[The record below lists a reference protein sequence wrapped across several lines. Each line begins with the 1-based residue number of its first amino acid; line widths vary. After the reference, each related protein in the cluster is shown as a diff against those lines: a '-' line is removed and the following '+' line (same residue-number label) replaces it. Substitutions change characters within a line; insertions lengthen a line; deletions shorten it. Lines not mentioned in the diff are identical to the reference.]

1 MRDKR
6 PERAGG
12 LDEKEATHAAG
23 DHREAARGGSGPQSG
38 RNDRSGLPKAGDQR
52 TDVSSLAA
60 SLRRDEGAGD
70 GADERVGKRK
80 RAAEEDRGA
89 ASHGHRRAK
98 GSQPKKL
105 VSPAGRRRAV
115 EHLLEEWRYTE
126 RSACRLVKQP
136 RATQRYEAR
145 INYEERRIRKRLH
158 ELAKKHPG
166 SGYRRMTRL
175 LRREGMK
182 INKKRVQ
189 RLWREE
195 GLRHP
200 LRKRRKRSRGH
211 SENSCAMKKAEYK
224 NHVWCWDFTMDETSE
239 GRRLKWFS
247 VMDEFTRECLA
258 LEVERRMT
266 ARDVVVIL
274 TWLEA
279 KRGAPGAI
287 RSDNGPEF
295 IARAVGRWLAA
306 RKVGSLYIAPGSPW
320 ENGYSESFN
329 SRMKAEFA
337 DREVFGSLL
346 EAKVL
351 GAEYQR
357 YWNQERLHS
366 GIGYKTPAEFA
377 AELGPDS
384 ATLRPPQVRS
394 QNQPTLISTGT

>member
-1 MRDKR
+1 M
-6 PERAGG
+6 
-12 LDEKEATHAAG
+12 
-23 DHREAARGGSGPQSG
+23 
-38 RNDRSGLPKAGDQR
+38 
-52 TDVSSLAA
+52 
-60 SLRRDEGAGD
+60 
-70 GADERVGKRK
+70 
-80 RAAEEDRGA
+80 
-89 ASHGHRRAK
+89 
-98 GSQPKKL
+98 
-105 VSPAGRRRAV
+105 
-115 EHLLEEWRYTE
+115 EHLQEEWRYAE
-126 RSACRLVKQP
+126 RHACRLVKQP

-145 INYEERRIRKRLH
+145 IDHEERRIRKRLH

-166 SGYRRMTRL
+166 SGYRRMTKL
-175 LRREGMK
+175 LQREGMN

-195 GLRHP
+195 GLRNP
-200 LRKRRKRSRGH
+200 PRKRQKRARGH

-224 NHVWCWDFTMDETSE
+224 NHVWCWDFTMDETAD

-247 VMDEFTRECLA
+247 VIDEFTRANLA

-266 ARDVVVIL
+266 ARDVVAIL

-279 KRGAPGAI
+279 RHGAPGAV

-295 IARAVGRWLAA
+295 IARAVQRWLAA
-306 RKVGSLYIAPGSPW
+306 RKVGPLYIAPGSPW
-320 ENGYSESFN
+320 ENGYCESFN

-351 GAEYQR
+351 GAEYKR

-394 QNQPTLISTGT
+394 TPQPTLVSTGT

>member
-1 MRDKR
+1 M
-6 PERAGG
+6 
-12 LDEKEATHAAG
+12 
-23 DHREAARGGSGPQSG
+23 
-38 RNDRSGLPKAGDQR
+38 N
-52 TDVSSLAA
+52 
-60 SLRRDEGAGD
+60 
-70 GADERVGKRK
+70 
-80 RAAEEDRGA
+80 
-89 ASHGHRRAK
+89 
-98 GSQPKKL
+98 
-105 VSPAGRRRAV
+105 
-115 EHLLEEWRYTE
+115 
-126 RSACRLVKQP
+126 QP

-145 INYEERRIRKRLH
+145 IDYEERRVRKRLH

-166 SGYRRMTRL
+166 SGYRRMTKL
-175 LRREGMK
+175 LQREGMK

-195 GLRHP
+195 GLRNP
-200 LRKRRKRSRGH
+200 LRKRRKRARGH

-224 NHVWCWDFTMDETSE
+224 NHVWCWDFTMDETAD

-247 VMDEFTRECLA
+247 VVDEFTRECLV
-258 LEVERRMT
+258 LEVERRMKAT
-266 ARDVVVIL
+266 DVAAIL

-279 KRGAPGAI
+279 KRGAPGAV

-295 IARAVGRWLAA
+295 IARAVQKWLAA
-306 RKVGSLYIAPGSPW
+306 RKVGPLYIAPGSPW

-337 DREVFGSLL
+337 DREVFDSLL

-351 GAEYQR
+351 GAEYKR

-394 QNQPTLISTGT
+394 TPQPTLINTGT

>member
-1 MRDKR
+1 M
-6 PERAGG
+6 
-12 LDEKEATHAAG
+12 
-23 DHREAARGGSGPQSG
+23 
-38 RNDRSGLPKAGDQR
+38 
-52 TDVSSLAA
+52 
-60 SLRRDEGAGD
+60 
-70 GADERVGKRK
+70 
-80 RAAEEDRGA
+80 
-89 ASHGHRRAK
+89 
-98 GSQPKKL
+98 
-105 VSPAGRRRAV
+105 
-115 EHLLEEWRYTE
+115 EHLLAEWRYTE
-126 RSACRLVKQP
+126 RHACRLVKQP

-145 INYEERRIRKRLH
+145 IDYEERRIRKRLH
-158 ELAKKHPG
+158 EPAKKHPG
-166 SGYRRMTRL
+166 SGYRRMTKL

-195 GLRHP
+195 GLRNP
-200 LRKRRKRSRGH
+200 LRKRRKRARGH
-211 SENSCAMKKAEYK
+211 SENSCAIKKAEYK
-224 NHVWCWDFTMDETSE
+224 NHVWCWDFTMDETSD

-247 VMDEFTRECLA
+247 VLDEFTRECLA

-266 ARDVVVIL
+266 ARDVVAIL

-279 KRGAPGAI
+279 KHGAPGAV

-295 IARAVGRWLAA
+295 IARAVQRWLAA
-306 RKVGSLYIAPGSPW
+306 RKVGPLYIAPGSPW

-337 DREVFGSLL
+337 DRELFASLM

-351 GAEYQR
+351 GAEYKH

-366 GIGYKTPAEFA
+366 GIGYKTPAEFV

-394 QNQPTLISTGT
+394 QHQTTLINTGT

>member
-1 MRDKR
+1 VGHLRE
-6 PERAGG
+6 ER
-12 LDEKEATHAAG
+12 
-23 DHREAARGGSGPQSG
+23 
-38 RNDRSGLPKAGDQR
+38 
-52 TDVSSLAA
+52 
-60 SLRRDEGAGD
+60 
-70 GADERVGKRK
+70 
-80 RAAEEDRGA
+80 
-89 ASHGHRRAK
+89 
-98 GSQPKKL
+98 
-105 VSPAGRRRAV
+105 
-115 EHLLEEWRYTE
+115 RYTE
-126 RSACRLVKQP
+126 RNACRLVKQP
-136 RATQRYEAR
+136 RSTQRYEAR
-145 INYEERRIRKRLH
+145 IDYEERRIRKRLH

-166 SGYRRMTRL
+166 SGYRRMARL

-195 GLRHP
+195 GLRNP
-200 LRKRRKRSRGH
+200 PRKRRKRARGH
-211 SENSCAMKKAEYK
+211 SENSCAMKKAEHK
-224 NHVWCWDFTMDETSE
+224 NHVWCWDFTMDETAE

-247 VMDEFTRECLA
+247 VVDEFTRECLA

-295 IARAVGRWLAA
+295 IARAVQRWLSA
-306 RKVGSLYIAPGSPW
+306 RKVRSLYIAPGSPW

-366 GIGYKTPAEFA
+366 GIGYQTPAEFA

-394 QNQPTLISTGT
+394 QHQRTLISTGT

>member
-1 MRDKR
+1 M
-6 PERAGG
+6 
-12 LDEKEATHAAG
+12 
-23 DHREAARGGSGPQSG
+23 
-38 RNDRSGLPKAGDQR
+38 
-52 TDVSSLAA
+52 
-60 SLRRDEGAGD
+60 
-70 GADERVGKRK
+70 
-80 RAAEEDRGA
+80 
-89 ASHGHRRAK
+89 
-98 GSQPKKL
+98 
-105 VSPAGRRRAV
+105 SPAGRRRAV
-115 EHLLEEWRYTE
+115 NYLCDE
-126 RSACRLVKQP
+126 RSYAERNACRLVQQP
-136 RATQRYEAR
+136 RSTQCYEAR
-145 INYEERRIRKRLH
+145 IDHEERGIRKRLH

-175 LRREGMK
+175 LRRAGVQ

-195 GLRHP
+195 GLRNP
-200 LRKRRKRSRGH
+200 LRKRRKRARGH
-211 SENSCAMKKAEYK
+211 SGNSCAVKKAEYK
-224 NHVWCWDFTMDETSE
+224 NHVWCWDFTMDETLD

-247 VMDEFTRECLA
+247 VLDEFTRENLA

-266 ARDVVVIL
+266 ARDVVAIL

-279 KRGAPGAI
+279 KHGAPGAI

-295 IARAVGRWLAA
+295 IARAVRRWLAT
-306 RKVGSLYIAPGSPW
+306 RKVGPLYIAPGSPW

-337 DREVFGSLL
+337 DREVFGSLV

-351 GAEYQR
+351 GAEYRR

-366 GIGYKTPAEFA
+366 GIGYQTPAEFA

-394 QNQPTLISTGT
+394 TPQPTLISTGT

>member
-1 MRDKR
+1 
-6 PERAGG
+6 
-12 LDEKEATHAAG
+12 
-23 DHREAARGGSGPQSG
+23 
-38 RNDRSGLPKAGDQR
+38 
-52 TDVSSLAA
+52 
-60 SLRRDEGAGD
+60 
-70 GADERVGKRK
+70 VG
-80 RAAEEDRGA
+80 
-89 ASHGHRRAK
+89 
-98 GSQPKKL
+98 
-105 VSPAGRRRAV
+105 
-115 EHLLEEWRYTE
+115 HLQEEWRYAE
-126 RSACRLVKQP
+126 RNACRLVQQP
-136 RATQRYEAR
+136 RATQRYQAR
-145 INYEERRIRKRLH
+145 VDHPERRIRKRLH

-166 SGYRRMTRL
+166 SGYRRMTKL
-175 LRREGMK
+175 LQREGMK

-195 GLRHP
+195 GLRNP
-200 LRKRRKRSRGH
+200 LRKRRKRARGH
-211 SENSCAMKKAEYK
+211 SENSCAMKKAEYQ
-224 NHVWCWDFTMDETSE
+224 NHVWCWDFTMDETAD

-247 VMDEFTRECLA
+247 VLDEFTRECLA
-258 LEVERRMT
+258 LEVERSMT
-266 ARDVVVIL
+266 AREVVAML

-279 KRGAPGAI
+279 KRGRPGAI

-306 RKVGSLYIAPGSPW
+306 RNVGPLYIAPGSPW

-366 GIGYKTPAEFA
+366 GIGYQTPAEFA

-384 ATLRPPQVRS
+384 ATLRPAQVRS
-394 QNQPTLISTGT
+394 TQQPTLISIGI

>member
-12 LDEKEATHAAG
+12 LDEKEAPHAAG
-23 DHREAARGGSGPQSG
+23 DHCEAARGGGGPQPG
-38 RNDRSGLPKAGDQR
+38 RDDRSGLPEVGDQR
-52 TDVSSLAA
+52 ADVSSLAA

-70 GADERVGKRK
+70 GADERDGKRK
-80 RAAEEDRGA
+80 CAVKENRGA
-89 ASHGHRRAK
+89 AGHGHRRAE
-98 GSQPKKL
+98 GHQPKKL
-105 VSPAGRRRAV
+105 VSPAGKRRAV
-115 EHLLEEWRYTE
+115 EHLRGEWCYTE
-126 RSACRLVKQP
+126 RNACRLVKQP

-145 INYEERRIRKRLH
+145 IDYEERRIRKRLH

-175 LRREGMK
+175 LRRAGMK

-195 GLRHP
+195 GLRNP
-200 LRKRRKRSRGH
+200 LRKRRKRARGH
-211 SENSCAMKKAEYK
+211 RENSCAMKKAEHK

-258 LEVERRMT
+258 
-266 ARDVVVIL
+266 
-274 TWLEA
+274 LEA

-346 EAKVL
+346 
-351 GAEYQR
+351 
-357 YWNQERLHS
+357 
-366 GIGYKTPAEFA
+366 
-377 AELGPDS
+377 
-384 ATLRPPQVRS
+384 
-394 QNQPTLISTGT
+394 

>member
-1 MRDKR
+1 
-6 PERAGG
+6 
-12 LDEKEATHAAG
+12 
-23 DHREAARGGSGPQSG
+23 
-38 RNDRSGLPKAGDQR
+38 
-52 TDVSSLAA
+52 
-60 SLRRDEGAGD
+60 
-70 GADERVGKRK
+70 
-80 RAAEEDRGA
+80 
-89 ASHGHRRAK
+89 
-98 GSQPKKL
+98 
-105 VSPAGRRRAV
+105 VSPAGKRRAV
-115 EHLLEEWRYTE
+115 NYLCDE
-126 RSACRLVKQP
+126 RSYAERNACRLVQQP
-136 RATQRYEAR
+136 RSTQRYEAR
-145 INYEERRIRKRLH
+145 IDWEERRIRKRLH
-158 ELAKKHPG
+158 ELARKHPG
-166 SGYRRMTRL
+166 SGYRRMARL
-175 LRREGMK
+175 LQREGLP

-195 GLRHP
+195 GLRNP
-200 LRKRRKRSRGH
+200 RRKRRKRARGH

-224 NHVWCWDFTMDETSE
+224 NHVWCWDFTMDETSD

-247 VMDEFTRECLA
+247 VVDEFTRECLA

-266 ARDVVVIL
+266 ARDVVAIL

-279 KRGAPGAI
+279 KHGAPNAI

-295 IARAVGRWLAA
+295 MARAVGRWLAA
-306 RKVGSLYIAPGSPW
+306 RKVGPLYIAPGSPW

-337 DREVFGSLL
+337 DREVFGSLV

-351 GAEYQR
+351 GAEYKR

-394 QNQPTLISTGT
+394 PHQPTLITTGT